1 MNYHNEGR
9 CTLYTDNE
17 IITYCT
23 YWCVKLWDNSDSM
36 HPAIFNNRA
45 DIFFCIN
52 MSFVVVSTLEINKQ
66 KQTDGWMNNNII
78 ISKPGEWMDAVCHA
92 LRTAI

>member
-1 MNYHNEGR
+1 
-9 CTLYTDNE
+9 
-17 IITYCT
+17 
-23 YWCVKLWDNSDSM
+23 M
-36 HPAIFNNRA
+36 HPAIFNNLA

-78 ISKPGEWMDAVCHA
+78 KLKPGEWMDAVCHA
-92 LRTAI
+92 QDCYLCHLSLPATKVKLINLVVSKLSQA